1 MLLVRFDQGWLLV
14 FDLFTVSEE
23 AVSDGFPMLV
33 PESYVTAVL

>member
-23 AVSDGFPMLV
+23 AVSDGLPMLV